1 MFTGIIE
8 EVGRVVAFT
17 SESTAWKLRIKAE
30 RTPRGVALG
39 DSVAV
44 NGCCLTVTQFDAT
57 ELGFDVLQETRR
69 LTTCSAL

>member
-17 SESTAWKLRIKAE
+17 PGAAAWQLQLKAE
-30 RTPRGVALG
+30 RTARDVALG

-44 NGCCLTVTQFDAT
+44 NGCCLTVTRFDAT
-57 ELGFDVLQETRR
+57 GLSLKILVSAAFVEL
-69 LTTCSAL
+69 